1 MVPDFVRGERPQAY
15 DGIRRRDRV
24 PWRTGGCFNT
34 LGVIASAATR
44 CPFPLSHV
52 VTALSAIAHYT
63 LLQPLGAGG
72 MGEVYLARDERMGRE
87 VALKLLPAAL
97 ATDANAVERFRRE
110 ARAASAL
117 SHPHIVT
124 VFDVGESSDG
134 CYIAMELVRG
144 ETLADERRR
153 IPSPL
158 RVIELLRQCALAL
171 AAAHDAGIVHR
182 DIKPENVMVRSDGYV
197 KLLDFGLARLMPV
210 ERPEVTQLSEHST
223 LTEPGALVGTMG
235 YLSPE
240 QACGEIV
247 GPSSDVFSLGIVAYE
262 LATGKHPFLAPTQVG
277 MLGAILTREPP
288 PASAV
293 RADLPEELSTLI
305 AQMLAKASNE
315 RPSALTVAQ
324 QLRAMAGGV
333 GPDALPRPTPSA
345 PVFAVASDGQRAS
358 PTTTR
363 LTRHSGIVVGRTQD
377 VSGIQMAYAGVLQ
390 GSGTLVCVA
399 GEPGIG
405 KTTLVESALA
415 ALQTH
420 DVPPVIVRGRC
431 SERLAG
437 TEAYLPFLDALEAS
451 LEQDSSGGVA
461 RLIARVAPSWSVL
474 MGRASASTTD
484 GNGAVTALASQERL
498 KREMAALLQQVS
510 QRAPV
515 VLFLDDLHWADLST
529 VDLLAYLG
537 ARFDRLRVLLL
548 VTYRDGELLALQH
561 PFLQVQRDLSTRGF
575 ARELA
580 VSLLVEGEVQAFLD
594 HTYPNHDFPADF
606 ARVIHARTEGS
617 PLFVADLLRWLGTRG
632 VIAEQAGRWTLVRP
646 MPEVDRELPSSVR
659 SMIDRK
665 ITQLDES
672 DRKVLAAAAIQ
683 GAEFD
688 TATVAAILK
697 ADEADIEEQ
706 LLVLDKVYAFV
717 RRIDD
722 ATYPDRS
729 HAVRY
734 RFVHGLYQNAL
745 IADLAPSRRAGWSG
759 AAADFLEKR
768 HKAKTP
774 EIAAGLAALRATARQ
789 PEQAA
794 EWYAAAAQGALTKF
808 AYAEAETLA
817 SRGLDQVRSL
827 DEGPEQF
834 GLELPLRVLL
844 GATSLVR
851 RGFAAPETA
860 QNMARARA
868 MCEALGGAPALANAL
883 WILILYSIAHGE
895 LEVATRLSAQLL
907 EIGRTSGDPTLLACG
922 HLVHVGLW
930 THRGDI
936 ATALAAQAETDVL
949 ADAAVTRSLRS
960 RFQPDP
966 LLTSRCEQV
975 RLLWL
980 SGRADEAS
988 VVVARLRAYL
998 TETGDPQAR
1007 AFLGLFEAELA
1018 VMSGDAA
1025 RGERIARES
1034 IALCE
1039 EHGIA
1044 SELLWNTLIL
1054 GVARAEQGDLD
1065 AAIAMIR
1072 GVLDVFH
1079 AIECFVTVPFFQLHL
1094 GRTLLRRGDMADA
1107 QAAVMLGLSIA
1118 QSTGE
1123 HMWDG
1128 GLWAVHAAI
1137 LEASPA
1143 DRESAPNEAMTAH
1156 EARRRARQATDAT
1169 GAVALLSFFDGS
1181 GPNTAG

>member
-1 MVPDFVRGERPQAY
+1 
-15 DGIRRRDRV
+15 
-24 PWRTGGCFNT
+24 
-34 LGVIASAATR
+34 
-44 CPFPLSHV
+44 
-52 VTALSAIAHYT
+52 
-63 LLQPLGAGG
+63 
-72 MGEVYLARDERMGRE
+72 MGEVYLARDERLGRD
-87 VALKLLPAAL
+87 VALKLLSAAM
-97 ATDANAVERFRRE
+97 ATDANAVERFKRE

-124 VFDVGESSDG
+124 VFDVGESSAG

-144 ETLADERRR
+144 STLADERHR
-153 IPSPL
+153 IPSPV

-182 DIKPENVMVRSDGYV
+182 DIKPENVMVRDDGYV
-197 KLLDFGLARLMPV
+197 KLLDFGLARLLPV
-210 ERPEVTQLSEHST
+210 ERPEITQVSEYST

-240 QACGEIV
+240 QACGEVV
-247 GPSSDVFSLGIVAYE
+247 GPSSDIFSLGIVAYE

-277 MLGAILTREPP
+277 MLGAILTREP
-288 PASAV
+288 AAACAV
-293 RADLPEELSTLI
+293 RADLPDELSTLI
-305 AQMLAKASNE
+305 AQMLAKAAYE
-315 RPSALTVAQ
+315 RPSALDVAQ
-324 QLRAMAGGV
+324 QLRAMLGAARPEV
-333 GPDALPRPTPSA
+333 LPRPPLSSA
-345 PVFAVASDGQRAS
+345 VSAVPRDGQSAS
-358 PTTTR
+358 PTTAR
-363 LTRHSGIVVGRTQD
+363 LTRRSGVVVGRMRD
-377 VSGIQMAYAGVLQ
+377 VADIQAAYAGVLH
-390 GSGTLVCVA
+390 GGGKLVCVA

-415 ALQTH
+415 ALQSH
-420 DVPPVIVRGRC
+420 DVPPVIVRGHC

-437 TEAYLPFLDALEAS
+437 TEAYLPILDALEAS
-451 LEQDSSGGVA
+451 LEQDTSGGVA
-461 RLIARVAPSWSVL
+461 RLLERVAPSWAAL
-474 MGRASASTTD
+474 MGRASANATD
-484 GNGAVTALASQERL
+484 GAGTGTALASQERL
-498 KREMAALLQQVS
+498 KREMAALLEQVS

-515 VLFLDDLHWADLST
+515 VLFLDDLHWADMST

-548 VTYRDGELLALQH
+548 VTYRDGELLASQH
-561 PFLQVQRDLSTRGF
+561 PFVQVQRELTTRGF
-575 ARELA
+575 GREVT
-580 VSLLVEGEVQAFLD
+580 VSLLSEGEVQDFLD
-594 HTYPNHDFPADF
+594 HTYPHHGFPANF

-617 PLFVADLLRWLGTRG
+617 PLFIADLLRWLGTRS
-632 VIAEQAGRWTLVRP
+632 VIAEEAGRWTLVRP

-659 SMIDRK
+659 SMIERK
-665 ITQLDES
+665 ITQLDEA

-706 LLVLDKVYAFV
+706 LLVLDRVYAFV
-717 RRIDD
+717 RRVDD
-722 ATYPDRS
+722 ATYPDRT

-734 RFVHGLYQNAL
+734 RFVHALYQNTL
-745 IADLAPSRRAGWSG
+745 VADLAPSRRAGWSA

-768 HKAKTP
+768 HKAKAP
-774 EIAAGLAALRATARQ
+774 EIAAGLAAMRATARQ

-794 EWYAAAAQGALTKF
+794 AWYAAAAQGALAKF

-817 SRGLDQVRSL
+817 SRGLDQVLSL
-827 DEGPEQF
+827 DEGPDQF

-860 QNMARARA
+860 ENMARARA

-895 LEVATRLSAQLL
+895 LDAATRLSAQLL
-907 EIGRTSGDPTLLACG
+907 EIGRTSGDPVLLACG
-922 HLVHVGLW
+922 HLAHVGLW
-930 THRGDI
+930 THRGHI
-936 ATALAAQAETDVL
+936 ATALAAQAETDAL
-949 ADAAVTRSLRS
+949 ADAAVTRALRS

-966 LLTSRCEQV
+966 LLTARCEQV

-980 SGRADEAS
+980 SGRSDEA
-988 VVVARLRAYL
+988 VVVVSALRDYIR
-998 TETGDPQAR
+998 ETGDPQGR
-1007 AFLGLFEAELA
+1007 AFLSLFDAELA

-1025 RGERIARES
+1025 SGERIARDA

-1044 SELLWNTLIL
+1044 SERIWNTLIL

-1065 AAIAMIR
+1065 SAITMLR
-1072 GVLDVFH
+1072 GGLDVFH
-1079 AIECFVTVPFFQLHL
+1079 AIESFVAVPFFQLHL
-1094 GRTLLRRGDMADA
+1094 GRALYRHGDLADA
-1107 QAAVMLGLSIA
+1107 QAAITLGFAIA
-1118 QSTGE
+1118 ESTGE

-1128 GLWAVHAAI
+1128 GMWAVQAAI
-1137 LEASPA
+1137 LRA
-1143 DRESAPNEAMTAH
+1143 AP
-1156 EARRRARQATDAT
+1156 EARAGMAGDTITPDDAMRRARQATDAT
-1169 GAVALLSFFDGS
+1169 GAVALPAFFDEGAS
-1181 GPNTAG
+1181 NTAG